1 MHGKTTINIVS
12 IVIFRAGI
20 MWLRESVQGL
30 PSRFRRDGIIL
41 ELAYFLE
48 NYVGTVNGNVVI
60 SDVDARIYVVLSNA
74 EKHAP
79 CGKLVGTRACITL

>member
-1 MHGKTTINIVS
+1 
-12 IVIFRAGI
+12 

-30 PSRFRRDGIIL
+30 PSRCGEDDIIL

-48 NYVGTVNGNVVI
+48 NYIRTVNGNVII
-60 SDVDARIYVVLSNA
+60 SYMDALMYVVLSKT

-79 CGKLVGTRACITL
+79 YGKLVGTRACITL